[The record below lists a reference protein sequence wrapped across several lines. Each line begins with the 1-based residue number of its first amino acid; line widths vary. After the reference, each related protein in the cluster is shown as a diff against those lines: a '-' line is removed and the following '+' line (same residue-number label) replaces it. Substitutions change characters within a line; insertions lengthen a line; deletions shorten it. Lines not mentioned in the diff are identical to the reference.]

1 MRPLFIS
8 LLLIIGFNTAIFAQL
23 NEKLLLNKWVDSRE
37 ELTEIK
43 GQKIFR
49 LSDYKDFPPSRFRQV
64 FEFKKDGIC
73 SFLFLSP
80 TDGHYM
86 KAGAWTYDTSTSLI
100 TITDEDGKE
109 VYSIEVIELNKDK
122 FVLVLH

>member
-43 GQKIFR
+43 GQEIFR
-49 LSDYKDFPPSRFRQV
+49 LSDYKDFPPSRWN
-64 FEFKKDGIC
+64 
-73 SFLFLSP
+73 LF
-80 TDGHYM
+80 
-86 KAGAWTYDTSTSLI
+86 
-100 TITDEDGKE
+100 
-109 VYSIEVIELNKDK
+109 VSIP
-122 FVLVLH
+122 